1 MGIPAWTWFLIA
13 FVALVAGLALLA
25 VDRAREGS
33 RNRER
38 LRWADLRGWQFAE
51 EDPRMVS
58 HWTEGAMGYFGAE
71 AAVNVVAGSTFT
83 SEGRRTVYVF
93 DIEANRQVPA
103 AVVAVRCGK
112 AFPVLL
118 ELWLAS
124 VPFQRAEMPDLL
136 GPAGQRYA
144 FTDNVEAAR
153 SEISQDLIDAAN
165 ELGGDVSV
173 VWMEQDW
180 VLAAVSSNAGP
191 SRLERLLRDVGEIA
205 DIIDPSEEEDEDAAG
220 SGKHVWQDPPEGVRH
235 VDHLHEKPHG
245 EL

>member
-1 MGIPAWTWFLIA
+1 MGIPAWIWFVIA
-13 FVALVAGLALLA
+13 FVALVSGLALLA
-25 VDRAREGS
+25 TDRAREGQ

-58 HWTEGAMGYFGAE
+58 HWTEGAMGYFGAD
-71 AAVNVVAGSTFT
+71 AAVNVVAGTTFT
-83 SEGRRTVYVF
+83 SEGRRSVYIF
-93 DIEANRQVPA
+93 DIETDRQIPA
-103 AVVAVRCGK
+103 VVVAVRCGK
-112 AFPVLL
+112 AYPVLL

-124 VPFQRAEMPDLL
+124 VPFQRANMPELL

-144 FTDNVEAAR
+144 FTDDVEAAR
-153 SEISQDLIDAAN
+153 STITQDLVDAAD

-173 VWMEQDW
+173 LWIEHDW
-180 VLAAVSSNAGP
+180 VLAAVSANAGP

-205 DIIDPSEEEDEDAAG
+205 DIIDPADEEDGPDG
-220 SGKHVWQDPPEGVRH
+220 RHVWQNPPDGVRP
-235 VDHLHEKPHG
+235 VDTMHERPHG

>member
-1 MGIPAWTWFLIA
+1 MGIPAWIWFVIA
-13 FVALVAGLALLA
+13 VIALVAGLALLA
-25 VDRAREGS
+25 VDRSREGT

-71 AAVNVVAGSTFT
+71 AAVNVVAGTTFT

-93 DIEANRQVPA
+93 DIEADRQIPA
-103 AVVAVRCGK
+103 SVVAVRCSK
-112 AFPVLL
+112 PYPVLL

-136 GPAGQRYA
+136 GPVGQRYA
-144 FTDNVEAAR
+144 FTDNIDLAK
-153 SEISQDLIDAAN
+153 STITQDFVDACN
-165 ELGGDVSV
+165 SLGGDVSV
-173 VWMEQDW
+173 VWLEQDW
-180 VLAAVSSNAGP
+180 VLAAVSANAGP

-205 DIIDPSEEEDEDAAG
+205 DIVDPTDEDDGAG
-220 SGKHVWQDPPEGVRH
+220 RHAWQSPPEGVRH
-235 VDHLHEKPHG
+235 VDPLHERPHG
-245 EL
+245 EF

>member
-1 MGIPAWTWFLIA
+1 MIA
-13 FVALVAGLALLA
+13 LVALVAGLALLA

-38 LRWADLRGWQFAE
+38 LRWASLRGWQFAE

-58 HWTEGAMGYFGAE
+58 HWTEGAMGYFGAQ
-71 AAVNVVAGSTFT
+71 AAVNVVAGATFT
-83 SEGRRTVYVF
+83 SEGRRSVYVF
-93 DIEANRQVPA
+93 DIEANRQIPA

-112 AFPVLL
+112 QFPVLL

-124 VPFQRAEMPDLL
+124 VPFQRADMPDLL

-144 FTDNVEAAR
+144 FTDKVEEAQGV
-153 SEISQDLIDAAN
+153 ISQALVDAAN
-165 ELGGDVSV
+165 EIGGDVSV

-180 VLAAVSSNAGP
+180 VLAAVAPNAGP

-205 DIIDPSEEEDEDAAG
+205 DIIDPTEEDPEG
-220 SGKHVWQDPPEGVRH
+220 GKHVWQDPPEGVRH
-235 VDHLHEKPHG
+235 VDHMHEKPHG

>member
-1 MGIPAWTWFLIA
+1 MGIPAWIWFVIA

-25 VDRAREGS
+25 TDRAREGS

-38 LRWADLRGWQFAE
+38 VRWADLRGWQFAE

-58 HWTEGAMGYFGAE
+58 QWTEGAMGYYGAD
-71 AAVNVVAGSTFT
+71 AGVNVVAGTTFT
-83 SEGRRTVYVF
+83 SEGRRSVYIF
-93 DIEANRQVPA
+93 DIEADRQIPA
-103 AVVAVRCGK
+103 VVVAVRCGRPY
-112 AFPVLL
+112 PVLL

-124 VPFQRAEMPDLL
+124 VPFQRANMPELL

-144 FTDNVEAAR
+144 FTDNLEQAR
-153 SEISQDLIDAAN
+153 PTVTQELVDAAN

-173 VWMEQDW
+173 AWIEHDW
-180 VLAAVSSNAGP
+180 VLAAVSANAGP

-205 DIIDPSEEEDEDAAG
+205 DIIDPAEDDEG
-220 SGKHVWQDPPEGVRH
+220 PEGRHVWQNPPEGVRH
-235 VDHLHEKPHG
+235 VDSMHERPHG